1 VKFKYVIPVILLAAL
16 VLMMACGKPKVQP
29 TIIAPPP
36 PPPVVVADTTT
47 PPPPPP
53 PQVAPLSLT
62 TIYFDYDKSDIR
74 SDARNILAENAKGL
88 TDHPT
93 ATIRIEGNCDERGTD
108 EYNLALG
115 QKRADAARDYL
126 VNYGI
131 SASRLSTISYGESRP
146 VSKGHDESSWSQNRR
161 DEFSILAQ

>member
-1 VKFKYVIPVILLAAL
+1 MKVKYAILFVLLAAFIFA
-16 VLMMACGKPKVQP
+16 MGCGHKPKVE
-29 TIIAPPP
+29 TAPPP
-36 PPPVVVADTTT
+36 PPPPKEEPKVEQ
-47 PPPPPP
+47 PPPPEPP
-53 PQVAPLSLT
+53 KVAPLSLT

-108 EYNLALG
+108 EYNMALG
-115 QKRADAARDYL
+115 QRRAEAAKAYL

-131 SASRLSTISYGESRP
+131 DGGKITTISYGESRP
-146 VSKGHDESSWSQNRR
+146 VAKGHDEASWSQNRR
-161 DEFSILAQ
+161 DDFTILAQ

>member
-1 VKFKYVIPVILLAAL
+1 MKFKHVVLLLMLATAIFIMGCPKEHPKPVVEA
-16 VLMMACGKPKVQP
+16 P
-29 TIIAPPP
+29 APPP
-36 PPPVVVADTTT
+36 VEKPVE

-53 PQVAPLSLT
+53 PPPEVAPLSLT

-115 QKRADAARDYL
+115 QRRADAARDYL

-131 SASRLSTISYGESRP
+131 STSRLSTISYGESRP
-146 VSKGHDESSWSQNRR
+146 VSKGHDEASYSQNRR
-161 DEFSILAQ
+161 DDFSILSQ

>member
-1 VKFKYVIPVILLAAL
+1 MKFKYAILMVLFAAFL
-16 VLMMACGKPKVQP
+16 FSMGCGSKPKVEP
-29 TIIAPPP
+29 TPPP
-36 PPPVVVADTTT
+36 PPPVVEKPVE

-53 PQVAPLSLT
+53 PPPPPAPLTLT

-115 QKRADAARDYL
+115 QRRADAAKDYL

-131 SASRLSTISYGESRP
+131 SATKITTISYGESRP
-146 VSKGHDESSWSQNRR
+146 VAKGHDEASWSQNRR
-161 DEFSILAQ
+161 DDFGILSQ

>member
-1 VKFKYVIPVILLAAL
+1 MKFKYVIPVLILAIFVL
-16 VLMMACGKPKVQP
+16 VIACGKAKKVE
-29 TIIAPPP
+29 PPQI
-36 PPPVVVADTTT
+36 PPPVVEKPVEKPV
-47 PPPPPP
+47 PPPVEEPKI
-53 PQVAPLSLT
+53 APLSLT

-115 QKRADAARDYL
+115 QKRAEAAKDYL
-126 VNYGI
+126 INYGI
-131 SASRLSTISYGESRP
+131 SASKLSTISYGESRP
-146 VSKGHDESSWSQNRR
+146 VAKGHDEASYSQNRR
-161 DEFSILAQ
+161 ADFGILSE

>member
-1 VKFKYVIPVILLAAL
+1 VKFKYAILLVLLAAFIFAL
-16 VLMMACGKPKVQP
+16 GCGHKPKVEP
-29 TIIAPPP
+29 TPPP
-36 PPPVVVADTTT
+36 PPPVVEKPVE

-53 PQVAPLSLT
+53 EEPKIAPLSLT

-115 QKRADAARDYL
+115 QRRADAARDYL

-131 SASRLSTISYGESRP
+131 SASKLTTISYGESRP
-146 VSKGHDESSWSQNRR
+146 VSKGHDESSYSQNRR
-161 DEFSILAQ
+161 ADFTILSQ